1 MEKEGERH
9 GLGKR
14 ERLQKGWRA
23 GAERSTRRVNSEE
36 EKDREKKS
44 LHRVEKGTSCPF
56 PSSLSFLISLKER
69 RSIECKCTVILTLAK
84 VSRDVSTCAPFPAG
98 HFGTGR
104 GPEKHS

>member
-1 MEKEGERH
+1 MEKEGERY

-104 GPEKHS
+104 GPEEHS